1 MEIISSS
8 IDSSSPD
15 FQQNS
20 QHHKQLADELK
31 KRLALVRQG
40 GGEKYRKR
48 QEDQGKLFVRER
60 IERLLDPGSPFLE
73 FSALAAYDLYEN
85 EGPGAGIV
93 TGIGRV
99 SNREVLIVANDATVK
114 GGSYFPM
121 TVKKHLRAQQIA
133 EENYLPCLYLVDSGG
148 AFLPLQDE
156 VFPDVNHFGRIFYNQ
171 ARMSAKKIPQIAAV
185 MGSCT
190 AGGAYVPAMSDEAII
205 VKGTGTIFL
214 GGPPLVK
221 AATGED
227 VTAEELGGAD
237 VHTRLSGVA
246 DHFAEDDDHAIEIL
260 RSIVETLP
268 RPATI
273 DDRPLWSMINGPWSP
288 PEEPLY
294 PAEDIYGILPSTFRA
309 SYDVH
314 EIIAR
319 LVDGS
324 KFREFKARYGT
335 TLVCGFARIQGYPVG
350 IIANNGVLFSESALK
365 ATHFIELCDQRG
377 IPLVFLQNITGF
389 MVGREAEIGGI
400 AKDGAKMVHAVATT
414 RVPKLTVVIGGSFG
428 AGNYAMSGRAYGSRF
443 LWMWPNARI
452 SVMGGEQAANVLL
465 TIKQEQL
472 AREGR
477 AAMSQE
483 EADEFKRPI
492 LEKYEDEGNPYHST
506 ARLWDDGVID
516 PVDTRQVLGLALS
529 VVLNSPVEDHN
540 FGVFRM

>member
-1 MEIISSS
+1 METISSS
-8 IDSSSPD
+8 VDSSSPE
-15 FQQNS
+15 FKQNAE
-20 QHHKQLADELK
+20 HHRQLASELK
-31 KRLALVRQG
+31 QRLAIVREG
-40 GGEKYRKR
+40 GGEKYRRR
-48 QEDQGKLFVRER
+48 QEEQGKLFVRDR

-73 FSALAAYDLYEN
+73 LSALAAYDLYD
-85 EGPGAGIV
+85 GDAPGAGIV

-99 SNREVLIVANDATVK
+99 SQREVMIVANDATVK
-114 GGSYFPM
+114 GGSYFPV

-133 EENYLPCLYLVDSGG
+133 EENHLPCLYLVDSGG

-171 ARMSAKKIPQIAAV
+171 ARMSAKRIPQIAAV

-227 VTAEELGGAD
+227 VTAEQLGGAD

-246 DHFAEDDDHAIEIL
+246 DHFADDDDHAIEIL
-260 RSIVETLP
+260 REIVATLQHYNDQTP
-268 RPATI
+268 LSTLEVVPSEQPVYPADELYGVLPAT
-273 DDRPLWSMINGPWSP
+273 
-288 PEEPLY
+288 
-294 PAEDIYGILPSTFRA
+294 FREA
-309 SYDVH
+309 YDVH
-314 EIIAR
+314 QVIAR

-335 TLVCGFARIQGYPVG
+335 TIVCGFARIHGYPVG
-350 IIANNGVLFSESALK
+350 IVANNGVLFSESALK

-377 IPLVFLQNITGF
+377 IPLLFLQNITGF
-389 MVGREAEIGGI
+389 MVGRDYEAGGI

-452 SVMGGEQAANVLL
+452 SVMGGEQAANVLF
-465 TIKQEQL
+465 TIKQDQL
-472 AREGR
+472 RREGR
-477 AAMSQE
+477 PGMTGA

-492 LEKYEDEGNPYHST
+492 LEKYENEGNPYHST

-529 VVLNSPVEDHN
+529 VVLNSPVEEQN

>member
-1 MEIISSS
+1 MEILSSS
-8 IDSSSPD
+8 IDTSSPD

-20 QHHKQLADELK
+20 EHHKKLANELK
-31 KRLALVRQG
+31 DRLARVREG

-48 QEDQGKLFVRER
+48 QEEQGKLFVRER
-60 IERLLDPGSPFLE
+60 IDRLLDPNSPFLE
-73 FSALAAYDLYEN
+73 LSALAATDLYEN

-99 SNREVLIVANDATVK
+99 SDREVLIVANDATVK

-133 EENYLPCLYLVDSGG
+133 EENHLPCLYLVDSGG

-171 ARMSAKKIPQIAAV
+171 ARMSAKRIPQIAAV

-246 DHFAEDDDHAIEIL
+246 DHFAEDDDHAIDIL
-260 RSIVETLP
+260 RGIVETLTKEG
-268 RPATI
+268 RGKTWL
-273 DDRPLWSMINGPWSP
+273 DRLSSFA
-288 PEEPLY
+288 PEEPVY
-294 PAEDIYGILPSTFRA
+294 PAEDIYGILPSSFRE

-335 TLVCGFARIQGYPVG
+335 TLVCGFARIHGYPVG

-365 ATHFIELCDQRG
+365 AAHFIELCDQRG
-377 IPLVFLQNITGF
+377 VPLVFLQNITGF
-389 MVGREAEIGGI
+389 MVGREAEVGGI

-465 TIKQEQL
+465 TIKQDQL
-472 AREGR
+472 AREGKP
-477 AAMSQE
+477 AMTQE

-529 VVLNSPVEDHN
+529 IVLNSPVDERN